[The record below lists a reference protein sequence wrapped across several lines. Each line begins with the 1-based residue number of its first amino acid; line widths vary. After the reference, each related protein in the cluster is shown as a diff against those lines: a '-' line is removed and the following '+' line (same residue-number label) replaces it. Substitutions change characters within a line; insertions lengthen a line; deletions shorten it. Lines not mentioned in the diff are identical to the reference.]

1 MANDSK
7 GSGGSAVEVAARRVR
22 SLNERIVKSARR
34 GGEASLAAYENLLT
48 SIADAQEAAGERSA
62 EWIHATAKAQADFT
76 REVAEASPAAAR
88 RVGERISGAAEATA
102 RQARKV
108 PGVAQTEGQVKG
120 VVAEERDIPIADY
133 DKQNAGD
140 IVARLGELSQIDLA
154 KVDSYERKHANR
166 KGVLDKVASLRGDEP
181 WPGYDELNADEV
193 QKAVSGA
200 TDKRLARIRDY
211 ERKHKDRKQVLETLE
226 KELKA
231 G

>member
-1 MANDSK
+1 MANEPKSP
-7 GSGGSAVEVAARRVR
+7 GGSAIEVAARRVR

-34 GGEASLAAYENLLT
+34 GGDASLAAYENLLT

-62 EWIHATAKAQADFT
+62 EWIQATAKAQADFT

-133 DKQNAGD
+133 DNA
-140 IVARLGELSQIDLA
+140 ARLGGLSQIDLA
-154 KVDSYERKHANR
+154 RVDAYERKHANR

-181 WPGYDELNADEV
+181 WPGYDELNADEA
-193 QKAVSGA
+193 QAAVSKA
-200 TDKRLARIRDY
+200 DDKRLARIRDY
-211 ERKHKDRKQVLETLE
+211 ERKHKERKQVLEAIEREQKTR
-226 KELKA
+226 
-231 G
+231 